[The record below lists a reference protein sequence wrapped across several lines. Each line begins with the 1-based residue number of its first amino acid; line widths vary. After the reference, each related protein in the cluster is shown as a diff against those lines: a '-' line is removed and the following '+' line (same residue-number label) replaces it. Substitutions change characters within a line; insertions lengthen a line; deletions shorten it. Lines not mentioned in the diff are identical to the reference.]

1 MANEISGMTSIRA
14 LTVAK
19 NSAQVTKPAVANVP
33 VNNGSVYGGGQ
44 GLPPRGKQL
53 PDQAVDTAELS
64 EKVTEINDIIRNI
77 QRDLAFN
84 IDEDSGKTV
93 IRVIDS
99 QSGELI
105 RQIPSEKVL
114 AIATH
119 LRDFQEDTVSRG
131 EIEQGLLFSDST

>member
-1 MANEISGMTSIRA
+1 MANEISGITSIRA

-19 NSAQVTKPAVANVP
+19 NSGQVTKPDVANVP
-33 VNNGSVYGGGQ
+33 VNNGSVYGGES
-44 GLPPRGKQL
+44 LPPRGKEL

>member
-1 MANEISGMTSIRA
+1 MANDISSIASIRA
-14 LTVAK
+14 LTAAK
-19 NSAQVTKPAVANVP
+19 SSGQVTKPDVATSP
-33 VNNGSVYGGGQ
+33 VINGSVNGGGA
-44 GLPPRGKQL
+44 LPPGGKEVPAQV
-53 PDQAVDTAELS
+53 VDTAELS

-99 QSGELI
+99 ESGELI

-119 LRDFQEDTVSRG
+119 LRDFQEDTVSG
-131 EIEQGLLFSDST
+131 NEIGQGLLFSDRT